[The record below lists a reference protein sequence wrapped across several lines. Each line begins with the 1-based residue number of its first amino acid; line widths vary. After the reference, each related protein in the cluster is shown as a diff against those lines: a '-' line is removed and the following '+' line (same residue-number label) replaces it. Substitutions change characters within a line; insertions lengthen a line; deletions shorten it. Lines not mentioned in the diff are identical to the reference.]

1 MPAGSPVRKPLL
13 GLILLREGL
22 LDEATL
28 ARAIS
33 VWDARRREVG
43 YVPFGQVVLAL
54 GLCDASTLGPY
65 LALQRKLAV
74 APGRRKPLGHLL
86 IENAVLTPTQVAI
99 ALQLQR
105 ATGQPL
111 GALLVEEE
119 VLREPQL
126 EVLLRFQA
134 REAHAA

>member
-1 MPAGSPVRKPLL
+1 MPVGTPARKPLL
-13 GLILLREGL
+13 GLIMLREGL
-22 LDEATL
+22 IDEATL
-28 ARAIS
+28 GLAVAA
-33 VWDARRREVG
+33 WDARRRESG
-43 YVPFGQVVLAL
+43 YVPFGRVVVEL
-54 GLCDASTLGPY
+54 GICDAETLGPY
-65 LALQRKLAV
+65 LDLQRKLAV
-74 APGRRKPLGHLL
+74 APGCRKPLGHLL

-105 ATGQPL
+105 ATGKPL

-134 REAHAA
+134 REAMAA